1 MFYKLLCSRDTLHR
15 FNRCLLLFI
24 LALSAVVPFM
34 YIDLGIISHEAAVE
48 IGELG
53 AVLEAEPVEMSVMA
67 DGVLPLMRI
76 SAPIAASSV
85 Q

>member
-53 AVLEAEPVEMSVMA
+53 AAV
-67 DGVLPLMRI
+67 GV
-76 SAPIAASSV
+76 S
-85 Q
+85 

>member
-34 YIDLGIISHEAAVE
+34 YIDLGITATR
-48 IGELG
+48 L
-53 AVLEAEPVEMSVMA
+53 LWR
-67 DGVLPLMRI
+67 L
-76 SAPIAASSV
+76 ASWALRLRRSLWK
-85 Q
+85 